1 MTQPLEVIGVSV
13 DEAAR
18 IFGVSRS
25 HIYRLEA
32 RDPTFPNRRYVGK
45 ASRYDLRE
53 LREWFDAQR
62 IERRPKLVERRK
74 RLVSVS

>member
-1 MTQPLEVIGVSV
+1 MTQPVEVIGVSV

-18 IFGVSRS
+18 LFGVSRS
-25 HIYRLEA
+25 HIYRLDA
-32 RDPTFPNRRYVGK
+32 KDPTFPDRRYVGG

-62 IERRPKLVERRK
+62 IKRHPQQRKERK